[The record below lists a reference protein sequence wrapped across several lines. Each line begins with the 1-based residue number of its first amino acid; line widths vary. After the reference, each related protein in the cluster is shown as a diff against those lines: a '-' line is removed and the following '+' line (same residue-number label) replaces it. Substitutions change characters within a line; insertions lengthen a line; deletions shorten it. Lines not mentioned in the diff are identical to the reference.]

1 MELPLP
7 ADVPPSSELPLPN
20 DRCLRCGGDFDPGF
34 IEDTGE
40 AAKGRA
46 RWIPGPIETGPFGG
60 TRVMGKDRYDIE
72 ALRCRRC
79 GRLELRVT

>member
-1 MELPLP
+1 MTEVPMPEVPMPLP
-7 ADVPPSSELPLPN
+7 RDPGNE
-20 DRCLRCGGDFDPGF
+20 CLRCNGPLDVGF

-46 RWIPGPIETGPFGG
+46 RWIPGPIQTGPLGG

-72 ALRCRRC
+72 ALRCRSC
-79 GRLELRVT
+79 GRLELRVS